1 MSRGVLPWAF
11 SLWWVVGLQG
21 LAALILGILLLT
33 VPEATAA
40 FFWVAVGLYLFL
52 YGMGTLFN
60 ALFHRQLHRSRWQW
74 LGGLLSAV
82 GGLVA
87 ISNPMLGLN
96 LTATV
101 LSYVVGV
108 AAIISGFTHFVRLR
122 QVDERGFHHMTWS
135 NLITGVFKI
144 GFGVLI
150 MARPLG
156 AGLFLLQFLGAWAV
170 LGGLALL
177 FLAYRLQKPVVI

>member
-87 ISNPMLGLN
+87 ISNPMLGFN

-108 AAIISGFTHFVRLR
+108 AAIVPKANTPRSKST
-122 QVDERGFHHMTWS
+122 QRGCRRPCTPQ
-135 NLITGVFKI
+135 
-144 GFGVLI
+144 
-150 MARPLG
+150 AR
-156 AGLFLLQFLGAWAV
+156 A
-170 LGGLALL
+170 
-177 FLAYRLQKPVVI
+177 RSRR

>member
-1 MSRGVLPWAF
+1 MSRGLLPSAF

-21 LAALILGILLLT
+21 LAALMLGILLLV
-33 VPEATAA
+33 VPEATTA

-60 ALFHRQLHRSRWQW
+60 ALFHRQLHRTRWQW
-74 LGGLLSAV
+74 LGGLLSAI

-87 ISNPMLGLN
+87 ISNPMLGFN
-96 LTATV
+96 LAATV
-101 LSYVVGV
+101 LSYIVGI
-108 AAIISGFTHFVRLR
+108 AAVISGSTHFARLR
-122 QVDERGFHHMTWS
+122 QVDEWGVHHMTWS

-156 AGLFLLQFLGAWAV
+156 AGLFLLQFLGAWAL
-170 LGGLALL
+170 LGGLILL
-177 FLAYRLQKPVVI
+177 FLAYRLQRPAII